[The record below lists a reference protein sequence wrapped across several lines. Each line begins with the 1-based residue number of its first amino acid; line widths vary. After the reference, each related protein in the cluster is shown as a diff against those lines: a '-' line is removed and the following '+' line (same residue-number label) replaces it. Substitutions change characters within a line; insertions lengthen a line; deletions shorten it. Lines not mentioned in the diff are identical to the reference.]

1 MTHRACRR
9 PLGVGIVAQMK
20 PINRPDVP
28 NEGVSR
34 RASDRRARRWWSV
47 FYGSFN
53 PRRRRPPRRLD
64 DSRFHSLDWHA
75 AHLLA
80 VAIGI
85 LLLSVADAFMT
96 VTLLSGGAVEVNPI
110 MAAMVYQSAAVFAT
124 VKMAMTGFGVIL
136 LVVLA
141 RYRFMR
147 VVRVEV
153 VMYAVLVAYVGLLS
167 YEYWMLREPIDF
179 ASR

>member
-1 MTHRACRR
+1 
-9 PLGVGIVAQMK
+9 
-20 PINRPDVP
+20 
-28 NEGVSR
+28 
-34 RASDRRARRWWSV
+34 
-47 FYGSFN
+47 
-53 PRRRRPPRRLD
+53 
-64 DSRFHSLDWHA
+64 
-75 AHLLA
+75 
-80 VAIGI
+80 
-85 LLLSVADAFMT
+85 MT

-153 VMYAVLVAYVGLLS
+153 VMYAVLIAYVGLLS
-167 YEYWMLREPIDF
+167 YEYWMFREPIDF
-179 ASR
+179 AAR

>member
-1 MTHRACRR
+1 
-9 PLGVGIVAQMK
+9 
-20 PINRPDVP
+20 
-28 NEGVSR
+28 
-34 RASDRRARRWWSV
+34 
-47 FYGSFN
+47 
-53 PRRRRPPRRLD
+53 
-64 DSRFHSLDWHA
+64 
-75 AHLLA
+75 
-80 VAIGI
+80 
-85 LLLSVADAFMT
+85 
-96 VTLLSGGAVEVNPI
+96 
-110 MAAMVYQSAAVFAT
+110 
-124 VKMAMTGFGVIL
+124 MAMTGFGVIL